1 MVVENAGGG
10 VNPSFPGVFPFLLF
24 LLGLALLGALAGVR
38 LAGLP
43 DVSRRI
49 LPFSGGLLI
58 GVAGFWILPEIAAHL
73 GWTGALAGMAAGFG
87 LLWFIDKYVHS
98 VCPSCSHS
106 HDHDSCATRLHG
118 FAVPL
123 IVAAS
128 LHSFFDGWS
137 IAAAQEKGFENLRLA
152 FLLGVGIHKLPEA
165 LALGVLLLAA
175 LGSAGKAMLAA
186 GAAQSMM
193 LVGGML
199 AISLAPYLSANW
211 TAGFLAA
218 AAGIFVFLGYHAI
231 DAEYRRR
238 GVAVTFMPAITGAV
252 GAAALKSFLPWI

>member
-1 MVVENAGGG
+1 M
-10 VNPSFPGVFPFLLF
+10 NPSFSSVLPFLMF
-24 LLGLALLGALAGVR
+24 LLGMALLGALAGVR
-38 LAGLP
+38 LGGMP

-58 GVAGFWILPEIAAHL
+58 GVAGFWILPEIAAHF
-73 GWTGALAGMAAGFG
+73 GWPGALAGMTAGFG
-87 LLWFIDKYVHS
+87 LLWFIDRYVHA

-106 HDHDSCATRLHG
+106 HDHDSCVTRLHG

-137 IAAAQEKGFENLRLA
+137 IAVAQEKGFENLRLA
-152 FLLGVGIHKLPEA
+152 FLVGVGIHKLPEA

-175 LGSAGKAMLAA
+175 LGSPGKALIGT

-193 LVGGML
+193 LAGG
-199 AISLAPYLSANW
+199 AAATTLAPYLSATW

-218 AAGIFVFLGYHAI
+218 AAGIFLFLGYHAI

-238 GVAVTFMPAITGAV
+238 GVALTFMPAITGAM